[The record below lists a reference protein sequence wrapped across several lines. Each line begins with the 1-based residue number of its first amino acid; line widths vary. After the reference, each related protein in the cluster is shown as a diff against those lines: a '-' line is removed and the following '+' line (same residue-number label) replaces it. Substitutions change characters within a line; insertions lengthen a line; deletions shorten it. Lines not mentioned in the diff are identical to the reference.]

1 MSAAENPAGTP
12 LPRVPLDCPWTI
24 VLGVDPGTQVVGY
37 GAVVLRK
44 EGPRLLAAGAL
55 RAPGG
60 LDVPARLGFIASEVD
75 GLMRRLRPAVVVVE
89 QAFAFRNVQSAL
101 RIGEGRGV
109 ILASAA
115 RAGAQIV
122 QYAPASAK
130 KALVGNGQAD
140 KVQVARMV
148 ATSLGLAEPPEPLDA
163 SDALALAL
171 AHVYK
176 GRLGRAMVAPARST
190 DADSHAR

>member
-1 MSAAENPAGTP
+1 MSSANKPASRP
-12 LPRVPLDCPWTI
+12 LPVVPVDCPWTI
-24 VLGVDPGTQVVGY
+24 VLGLDPGTVVVGY

-44 EGPRLLAAGAL
+44 EGPRLLAAGAV
-55 RAPGG
+55 RTPPG
-60 LDVPARLGFIASEVD
+60 LDVPARLGFIRGEVD
-75 GLMRRLRPAVVVVE
+75 GLLERLRPSIVVVE
-89 QAFAFRNVQSAL
+89 QAFAARNVQSAL

-115 RAGAQIV
+115 RSGAQIV
-122 QYAPASAK
+122 QYAPAVAK

-148 ATSLGLAEPPEPLDA
+148 ASSLGLADAPEPLDA

-176 GRLGRAMVAPARST
+176 SQLERAIVTPAPAT
-190 DADSHAR
+190 NADRHAR